1 MSWLAPN
8 RWTPG
13 KPATL
18 RDRRP
23 LTSRTLVLLTLLV
36 RFRWALGID
45 FCRVNADEVEGA
57 RVALDGVEY

>member
-1 MSWLAPN
+1 LS
-8 RWTPG
+8 
-13 KPATL
+13 
-18 RDRRP
+18 DRCP
-23 LTSRTLVLLTLLV
+23 LTSLILVLLTLLA